1 MNYATIKKTD
11 VANGPGIRV
20 SLFVSGCTHACRG
33 CFNSEAWDFCYGQE
47 FTPETEAE
55 ILKALAPEYI
65 RGFSVLGGEPMEP
78 QNRETVLALLRKVKA
93 AYPGK
98 DIWCY
103 TGYDYEKDLL
113 RWEREEQERRENRDE
128 AKRKCPEGAAAESA
142 GAEQSVGG
150 ESVVT
155 ELLGLI
161 DVLVDGEFVEE
172 KKNLRLAFRG
182 SENQRLI
189 DVKKSRA
196 LGRTLCLPEQVKG
209 MEPANQA

>member
-1 MNYATIKKTD
+1 MNYAAIKKTD

-20 SLFVSGCTHACRG
+20 SLFVSGCTHACKG
-33 CFNSEAWDFCYGQE
+33 CFNREAWDFKYGQE
-47 FTPETEAE
+47 FTEETEKE
-55 ILKALAPEYI
+55 ILRALAPDYI
-65 RGFSVLGGEPMEP
+65 RGLSVLGGEPMEP
-78 QNRETVLALLRKVKA
+78 QNRVTVLELLRKVKA
-93 AYPGK
+93 AYPTK

-113 RWEREEQERRENRDE
+113 QWEREEQT
-128 AKRKCPEGAAAESA
+128 A
-142 GAEQSVGG
+142 
-150 ESVVT
+150 VVT

-189 DVKKSRA
+189 DMKKTRSE
-196 LGRTLCLPEQVKG
+196 GRVVCR
-209 MEPANQA
+209 

>member
-1 MNYATIKKTD
+1 MYYATIKKTD

-20 SLFVSGCTHACRG
+20 SLFVSGCTHACKG
-33 CFNSEAWDFCYGQE
+33 CFNSEAWDFCYGKE
-47 FTPETEAE
+47 FTEETEKE
-55 ILKALAPEYI
+55 IMQALAPDYI

-78 QNRETVLALLRKVKA
+78 QNRETVLQILKKVHA
-93 AYPGK
+93 VYPQK

-103 TGYDYEKDLL
+103 TGYDYEEDLL
-113 RWEREEQERRENRDE
+113 RWEQKEQENGGNAVSERTQKPE
-128 AKRKCPEGAAAESA
+128 A
-142 GAEQSVGG
+142 VI
-150 ESVVT
+150 T
-155 ELLGLI
+155 ELLSLI

-196 LGRTLCLPEQVKG
+196 EGRVVCLPEQEKG
-209 MEPANQA
+209 M

>member
-1 MNYATIKKTD
+1 MNYAAIKKTD

-20 SLFVSGCTHACRG
+20 SLFVSGCTHACKG
-33 CFNSEAWDFCYGQE
+33 CFNREAWDFKYGQE
-47 FTPETEAE
+47 FTEETEKE
-55 ILKALAPEYI
+55 ILKALAPDYI
-65 RGFSVLGGEPMEP
+65 RGLSVLGGEPMEP
-78 QNRETVLALLRKVKA
+78 QNRVTVLELLRKVKA
-93 AYPGK
+93 AYPTK

-113 RWEREEQERRENRDE
+113 QWEREEQT
-128 AKRKCPEGAAAESA
+128 A
-142 GAEQSVGG
+142 
-150 ESVVT
+150 VVT

-189 DVKKSRA
+189 EMKKTRSE
-196 LGRTLCLPEQVKG
+196 GRVVCR
-209 MEPANQA
+209 

>member
-1 MNYATIKKTD
+1 MGGKRRIMNYAAVKKTD

-20 SLFVSGCTHACRG
+20 SLFVSGCTHGCKG
-33 CFNSEAWDFCYGQE
+33 CFNSEAWDFGYGE
-47 FTPETEAE
+47 GFTKETEDE

-78 QNRETVLALLRKVKA
+78 GNREAVLGIMKRVRE

-113 RWEREEQERRENRDE
+113 RWEREEE
-128 AKRKCPEGAAAESA
+128 KGAGPGTVA
-142 GAEQSVGG
+142 Q
-150 ESVVT
+150 
-155 ELLGLI
+155 LLALI

-196 LGRTLCLPEQVKG
+196 EGRVVCLGL
-209 MEPANQA
+209 